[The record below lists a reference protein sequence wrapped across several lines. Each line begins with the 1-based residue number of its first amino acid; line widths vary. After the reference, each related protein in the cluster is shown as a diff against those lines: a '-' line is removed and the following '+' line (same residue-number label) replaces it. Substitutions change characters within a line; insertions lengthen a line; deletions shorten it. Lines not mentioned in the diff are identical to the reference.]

1 MGLTTE
7 AWTVTEDP
15 ALPQPAVTKWRFPE
29 EYQLAAHSELA
40 SLGDL
45 FTFCLE
51 VERERGTEKKWEE
64 GKKMGAWVL
73 KNSHRKVLKAPRV
86 LFRDSNPDT
95 QLTSKNKG
103 YQGLF

>member
-29 EYQLAAHSELA
+29 ECQLAAHSELA

-51 VERERGTEKKWEE
+51 VERDRGTEKKWEE
-64 GKKMGAWVL
+64 GKKMGDRRGGDMRRRLGRAEGARPGILATGEGRRLASSGPAW
-73 KNSHRKVLKAPRV
+73 A
-86 LFRDSNPDT
+86 T
-95 QLTSKNKG
+95 
-103 YQGLF
+103 

>member
-7 AWTVTEDP
+7 ARTVTEDP

-29 EYQLAAHSELA
+29 ECQLAAHSELA

-51 VERERGTEKKWEE
+51 VERDRGTEKKWEE

-73 KNSHRKVLKAPRV
+73 KNSYTKVLKAPRV

-95 QLTSKNKG
+95 QLASKNKG